1 MLCEKDHDCC
11 LRQIYA
17 RLARPLLGLA
27 PSPLPV
33 SVPLAGQSQPPPPPP
48 PPPQAP
54 KQRASVLR
62 LLDVSALNADRETL
76 LDVACLH
83 RSLKCVRFLLQTNAD
98 LRRLQWKSL
107 RSHAFLQA
115 ASLAD
120 QLARRTASSS
130 ASGPGTSS
138 GAMSPS
144 QAASLNLNAGTG
156 AGAGADESLAVA
168 YADARRVLLS
178 MPFVETFHPFLWR
191 PVDYTAGPTLS
202 LDRLSTLGLSSA
214 SREDLARIASKQAV
228 HRSQALIYSL
238 VNGIRTLHIHINY
251 LEFVNY
257 CTRCI
262 AGIHSILL
270 NYTNTVHYS
279 TRTLRELGFINYC
292 Q

>member
-1 MLCEKDHDCC
+1 M
-11 LRQIYA
+11 LRQ
-17 RLARPLLGLA
+17 LDLG
-27 PSPLPV
+27 V
-33 SVPLAGQSQPPPPPP
+33 
-48 PPPQAP
+48 
-54 KQRASVLR
+54 
-62 LLDVSALNADRETL
+62 LNADRETL

-120 QLARRTASSS
+120 QLARRTAS
-130 ASGPGTSS
+130 ASGS
-138 GAMSPS
+138 GALSPS
-144 QAASLNLNAGTG
+144 QAVNLNLNAGAG
-156 AGAGADESLAVA
+156 AGAGESLAVA

-228 HRSQALIYSL
+228 HRSQA
-238 VNGIRTLHIHINY
+238 R
-251 LEFVNY
+251 
-257 CTRCI
+257 
-262 AGIHSILL
+262 ILL
-270 NYTNTVHYS
+270 
-279 TRTLRELGFINYC
+279 
-292 Q
+292 